1 MKLFVLT
8 AILAFSSVAYSRTCK
23 VELYG
28 PYGEFITSVRTG
40 NDDQCMM
47 AMQACRNWKVWYVAP
62 MDSRCIKV
70 VDDGRAMVDYIR
82 YPDYDNYYGYVGS
95 PYSRVPRTQP
105 NTNTNTNTTTTT
117 STTVCDYDRYGRE
130 TCRQLPTTTSTQPTR
145 TGTATTTTTICD
157 YYDDGS
163 RRCRVIPQTETR
175 PTPTPR
181 PETRPTPT
189 PRPETRPTPTPRPET
204 RPMPNPTPN
213 TNPIPAPRPETRPTP
228 NPTPN
233 TTPVPAPIPGNES
246 VRAVEAGETV
256 IFNSALHMVVSVE
269 NTNFYNLKPVNG
281 RSRDV
286 IKEVARNYIAVTRG
300 CAAGFCAN
308 DSVIVLATAS
318 YAAIAGLEYDGQLVL
333 KSVDGNDQM
342 TFDVNPTALAWT
354 KGCTPEGPTKVCV
367 GSVVMKQRNN
377 IYFTVVGIQL
387 DGNVVLESND
397 APKKLTVNVRPDSL
411 LITR

>member
-1 MKLFVLT
+1 MKFFVLT
-8 AILAFSSVAYSRTCK
+8 AILAFSSVAWSRSCK

-40 NDDQCMM
+40 NDDQCMK
-47 AMQACRNWKVWYVAP
+47 AVQACRNWKVWYVAP
-62 MDSRCIKV
+62 LDSRCIRV
-70 VDDGRAMVDYIR
+70 VDDGRAMIDYIR
-82 YPDYDNYYGYVGS
+82 YPDYDNYYGYTGS

-105 NTNTNTNTTTTT
+105 STTTTT

-130 TCRQLPTTTSTQPTR
+130 TCRQLPTTTNTQP
-145 TGTATTTTTICD
+145 GWSGSSTTTTEVCD

-163 RRCRVIPQTETR
+163 RRCRTV
-175 PTPTPR
+175 

-204 RPMPNPTPN
+204 RP
-213 TNPIPAPRPETRPTP
+213 IP

-233 TTPVPAPIPGNES
+233 TTPVPVPVPVPVPAPTPGNES
-246 VRAVEAGETV
+246 IRAIEAGETV

-269 NTNFYNLKPVNG
+269 NTNFYNLKPING

-286 IKEVARNYIAVTRG
+286 IKDVARNYIAVTRG

-308 DSVIVLATAS
+308 DSVIVLASAS
-318 YAAIAGLEYDGQLVL
+318 YAAIGGLEYDGQLVL
-333 KSVDGNDQM
+333 KSVDGNDTL
-342 TFDVNPTALAWT
+342 TFDTNPNALAWT
-354 KGCTPEGPTKVCV
+354 KGCTPDGPSKACV
-367 GSVVMKQRNN
+367 GNVVMIGRNN
-377 IYFTVVGIQL
+377 VYYTVVGIQL
-387 DGNVVLESND
+387 DGNVVLESNE
-397 APKKLTVNVRPDSL
+397 APKKLTINVRPNTL

>member
-1 MKLFVLT
+1 MKFFVLT

-105 NTNTNTNTTTTT
+105 RTQPNTNTTTTT
-117 STTVCDYDRYGRE
+117 TTTVCDYDRYGRE
-130 TCRQLPTTTSTQPTR
+130 TCRQLPTTTSNQPTR
-145 TGTATTTTTICD
+145 TGTVTTTTTVCD

-163 RRCRVIPQTETR
+163 QRCRVIPQTEPNPRPRPETR
-175 PTPTPR
+175 PLPNPTPVPVPR

-189 PRPETRPTPTPRPET
+189 PRPETRPET
-204 RPMPNPTPN
+204 RPL
-213 TNPIPAPRPETRPTP
+213 P

-233 TTPVPAPIPGNES
+233 TTPVPVPTPVPTPVPAPTPGNDS
-246 VRAVEAGETV
+246 IRAIEAGETV

-281 RSRDV
+281 RSRDIV
-286 IKEVARNYIAVTRG
+286 KEVARNYIAVTRG

-308 DSVIVLATAS
+308 DSVIVLASAS
-318 YAAIAGLEYDGQLVL
+318 YAAIGGLEYDGQLVL
-333 KSVDGNDQM
+333 KSIDGNDIL
-342 TFDVNPTALAWT
+342 TFDTNANALAWT
-354 KGCTPEGPTKVCV
+354 KGCTPDGPSKACV
-367 GSVVMKQRNN
+367 GNVVMIGRNN
-377 IYFTVVGIQL
+377 VYYTVVGIQL
-387 DGNVVLESND
+387 DGNVVLESNE
-397 APKKLTVNVRPDSL
+397 APKKLTINVKPTTL